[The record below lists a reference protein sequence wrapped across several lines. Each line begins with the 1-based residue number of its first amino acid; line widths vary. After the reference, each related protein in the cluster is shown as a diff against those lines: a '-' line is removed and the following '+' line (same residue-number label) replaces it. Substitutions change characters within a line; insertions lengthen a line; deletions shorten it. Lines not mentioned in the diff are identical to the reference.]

1 MLVKMINV
9 LNDTIAD
16 LSRDHYIVYYRYML
30 NIFTEANTAGM
41 GTNDFAIFG
50 GEYINCEYLV

>member
-1 MLVKMINV
+1 
-9 LNDTIAD
+9 
-16 LSRDHYIVYYRYML
+16 ML